1 MRTGKSATKEAGL
14 DMYLK
19 TTDQQVNYAGT
30 LLIGSIS
37 TLLKGV
43 NKPLYMEL
51 CQITLTVVFHKAHA
65 FGPSPFVV
73 YKSALSNIIEKH
85 LPDMLCFA
93 DDA

>member
-1 MRTGKSATKEAGL
+1 MLTGKSATKEAGL
-14 DMYLK
+14 DMVFK
-19 TTDQQVNYAGT
+19 NYRPVSKLSWT

-51 CQITLTVVFHKAHA
+51 CQITSTVMFHKAHA

-73 YKSALSNIIEKH
+73 YESALSNIIEKH
-85 LPDMLCFA
+85 LPDMHC
-93 DDA
+93 